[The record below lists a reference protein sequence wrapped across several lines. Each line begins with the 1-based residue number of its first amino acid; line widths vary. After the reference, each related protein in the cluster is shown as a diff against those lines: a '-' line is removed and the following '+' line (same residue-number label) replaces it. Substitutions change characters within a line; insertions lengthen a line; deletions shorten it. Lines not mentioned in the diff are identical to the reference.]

1 MIFLPFLHLQ
11 VKKVCAYCMAL
22 QKTEN
27 NLWMDLVVSS
37 FKTFV
42 IFYRRNRYL
51 LYYLSG
57 ANQSYKH
64 PNIFLR
70 NIYVKQS
77 QIGS

>member
-37 FKTFV
+37 FKSFV

-51 LYYLSG
+51 G
-57 ANQSYKH
+57 RANQSYKH